1 MEATAT
7 RAGATTR
14 ELSGAGIIAAIKAS
28 GIEYILSV
36 PDIVTSAGLLAPI
49 AQDKD
54 ATGLAYSD
62 KRALVLIQHT
72 GFLDSINAIRGVAV
86 EYKQPICMMIGL
98 LQHDPEKAPKESP
111 RYGVRIVEPILDDMG
126 IAHHLISVDADIA
139 KIKPAIDK
147 AYAESQPVAFLVGRS
162 PKVS

>member
-54 ATGLAYSD
+54 YSD